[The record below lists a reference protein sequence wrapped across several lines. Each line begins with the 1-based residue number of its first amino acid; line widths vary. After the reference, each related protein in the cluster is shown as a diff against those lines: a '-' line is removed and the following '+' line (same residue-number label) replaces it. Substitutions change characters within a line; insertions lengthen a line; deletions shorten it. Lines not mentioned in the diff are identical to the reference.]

1 MLKLP
6 VFMLCSI
13 VSLAIFAADIQP
25 NNPYQVFIPITQTD
39 DASRQAAIKQGL
51 IQVLSRRSGSRK
63 AFSKPEQ
70 QAKLQSYAT
79 QYLQQYE
86 YRKIQNHPFL
96 VVSFTPDLDS
106 LLPNF
111 GVKLWSEEARP
122 AILSWIVLE
131 KTSTTTWLTP
141 EEAAPETELLTLAA
155 TQQGLNL
162 LFPVLDLDDR
172 QLLNF
177 DEVSKGNKKLLQTSA
192 TRYNAP
198 VILSGV
204 LSEKAGQWQAKWKLL
219 INGKEQSFESQPAE
233 LTLLLQDLMTNIFNR
248 VAPVFVNAPPPQT
261 VNAPT
266 TEASKMSEPPPS
278 SIITAAPMDN
288 KQPFTLQVNNVNN
301 LQDYAKLQQYLKELP
316 QVSQVQ
322 TLQITPNSVSFQ
334 LTLKADNASFIQVL
348 NSSRQLTPN
357 PDNTYRY
364 VP

>member
-1 MLKLP
+1 
-6 VFMLCSI
+6 
-13 VSLAIFAADIQP
+13 
-25 NNPYQVFIPITQTD
+25 
-39 DASRQAAIKQGL
+39 
-51 IQVLSRRSGSRK
+51 
-63 AFSKPEQ
+63 
-70 QAKLQSYAT
+70 
-79 QYLQQYE
+79 
-86 YRKIQNHPFL
+86 PFL

-131 KTSTTTWLTP
+131 KTSTTWLTP
-141 EEAAPETELLTLAA
+141 EEAASETELLNLAA

-177 DEVSKGNKKLLQTSA
+177 DEVSKGNRKLLQTSA
-192 TRYNAP
+192 TRYNTP

-204 LSEKAGQWQAKWKLL
+204 LSEKAGQWLAKWKLL

-233 LTLLLQDLMTNIFNR
+233 LTVLLQDLMTNVFNR

-261 VNAPT
+261 VNTPTAEIPKNSELTPSTTPAPT
-266 TEASKMSEPPPS
+266 DS
-278 SIITAAPMDN
+278 

-316 QVSQVQ
+316 QISQVQ
-322 TLQITPNSVSFQ
+322 TLQITPSSVSFQ
-334 LTLKADNASFIQVL
+334 LTLKTDNASFTQVL
-348 NSSRQLTPN
+348 NNSRQLLPN

>member
-1 MLKLP
+1 MLKLT
-6 VFMLCSI
+6 VLILCSI
-13 VSLAIFAADIQP
+13 VSFTTVAAVTPP

-51 IQVLSRRSGSRK
+51 IQVLSRRSGNRK

-86 YRKIQNHPFL
+86 YRKIQNRPFL

-131 KTSTTTWLTP
+131 KTSTTWLTP
-141 EEAAPETELLTLAA
+141 EEAAPETELLNLAA

-177 DEVSKGNKKLLQTSA
+177 DEVSKGNRKLLQTSA
-192 TRYNAP
+192 TRYNTP

-219 INGKEQSFESQPAE
+219 INGKEQNFESQPAE
-233 LTLLLQDLMTNIFNR
+233 LTLLLQDLMTNVFNR

-261 VNAPT
+261 VSTPI
-266 TEASKMSEPPPS
+266 TEASKTSEPPPS
-278 SIITAAPMDN
+278 SITTTIPSDS

-334 LTLKADNASFIQVL
+334 LTLKTDNASFTQVL
-348 NSSRQLTPN
+348 NNSRQLTPN
-357 PDNTYRY
+357 SDNTYRY

>member
-1 MLKLP
+1 MLKLT
-6 VFMLCSI
+6 VLMLCSL
-13 VSLAIFAADIQP
+13 VSFTTVAAETAQ
-25 NNPYQVFIPITQTD
+25 NNPYQVFVPITQTD

-51 IQVLSRRSGSRK
+51 IQVLSRRSGNRK

-70 QAKLQSYAT
+70 QAKLQAYAT

-86 YRKIQNHPFL
+86 YRKIQNRPFL

-111 GVKLWSEEARP
+111 GAKLWSDEARP

-131 KTSTTTWLTP
+131 KTGMTWLTP
-141 EEAAPETELLTLAA
+141 EEAAPETELLNLAA

-192 TRYNAP
+192 IRYNTP

-204 LSEKAGQWQAKWKLL
+204 LSEKAGQWQAKWKLF

-233 LTLLLQDLMTNIFNR
+233 LTLLLQDLMTNVFNR
-248 VAPVFVNAPPPQT
+248 VAPVFVNAPPTQT

-266 TEASKMSEPPPS
+266 AEIPKNPEVTPS
-278 SIITAAPMDN
+278 VAPAPID
-288 KQPFTLQVNNVNN
+288 KPFTLQVNNVNN
-301 LQDYAKLQQYLKELP
+301 LQDYARLQQYLKELP

-322 TLQITPNSVSFQ
+322 TLQITPHSVSFQ
-334 LTLKADNASFIQVL
+334 LTLKVDNASFTQVL
-348 NSSRQLTPN
+348 NNSRQLTPN
-357 PDNTYRY
+357 SDNTYRY

>member
-1 MLKLP
+1 MLKLT
-6 VFMLCSI
+6 VLILCSI
-13 VSLAIFAADIQP
+13 VSFMTFAADTPP
-25 NNPYQVFIPITQTD
+25 NNPYQVFVPITQTD
-39 DASRQAAIKQGL
+39 DASRQAAIKQGF

-70 QAKLQSYAT
+70 QAKLHSYAT

-111 GVKLWSEEARP
+111 GVKLWSDEARP

-131 KTSTTTWLTP
+131 KTSTTWLTP

-177 DEVSKGNKKLLQTSA
+177 DEVSKGNRKLLQTSA

-204 LSEKAGQWQAKWKLL
+204 LSEKAGQWQAKWKLF

-233 LTLLLQDLMTNIFNR
+233 LTILLQDLMTNVFNR

-266 TEASKMSEPPPS
+266 AETPKNSEFTSSSTIAPAS
-278 SIITAAPMDN
+278 IDN

-316 QVSQVQ
+316 QILQVQ

-334 LTLKADNASFIQVL
+334 LTLKTDKASFIQGL
-348 NSSRQLTPN
+348 NNSRQLVPN